1 MKNLV
6 LRGHF
11 PSLRLLDI
19 SGTSVKT
26 LDLTATIINDLNEL
40 YLLDCKKLCAI
51 LWPPKD
57 KMKRDIDILYIDTT
71 QSESTAQ
78 SRSREEISKRGTT
91 AATIGTSSATSVL
104 HAYRSRPTDKF
115 SWYISVKDARL
126 LRSIEAVYPPY
137 SGGIHVEVFSPASPN
152 TSDAGG
158 CKDEEIKMGGRSDQ
172 QVLVSLQRQNAPAIY
187 AADST
192 MNHLHLQQVTD
203 GDGGAPG
210 IMWMWP
216 CPDAP
221 NLSKQGC
228 YMHVQD
234 RTRANLLSQGGEETS
249 NIIVPVFVVYSYA
262 KILHVHDSL
271 SITRI
276 PSTTQ
281 LSSEWHHLE
290 WCRIERCPRVVDSIF
305 TLGKRISGRYAF
317 FAFRLRT
324 FWASQLPKA
333 CYIWKWSEASGY
345 YRVFPFLTL
354 LHLDLCPRMIHVL
367 PLSTETFSGTR
378 FIEFYDRITGIRSQC
393 PNSLSQLKTLEITWC
408 GDLREVFPL
417 DTKAKD
423 YVEKQQQQPVTLDF
437 PSLKRIHL
445 HELPSLQRIC
455 GVRMSAPNL
464 ETVKIRG
471 CWSLK
476 RLPDVGNGDKAVEC
490 DCEKEWW
497 DRLEWDDRSQ
507 ATTTRYKPIHSRYYK
522 KTHLRSTVLR

>member
-1 MKNLV
+1 MMDLMTQLRELNVMGTKKWDIGQLQGRLPNIRKLRVTKSTVMCSSDLENNLFSEMNKMELLDFTENCVISPMSISSPGAISNSDISPSSSLSRRGVSSNSSCLGTLIVGQCTGAGLIRISIKGCTNMKNLV

-249 NIIVPVFVVYSYA
+249 NIIMPVFVVYSYA

-378 FIEFYDRITGIRSQC
+378 FDS
-393 PNSLSQLKTLEITWC
+393 
-408 GDLREVFPL
+408 
-417 DTKAKD
+417 
-423 YVEKQQQQPVTLDF
+423 
-437 PSLKRIHL
+437 
-445 HELPSLQRIC
+445 
-455 GVRMSAPNL
+455 
-464 ETVKIRG
+464 
-471 CWSLK
+471 
-476 RLPDVGNGDKAVEC
+476 
-490 DCEKEWW
+490 
-497 DRLEWDDRSQ
+497 
-507 ATTTRYKPIHSRYYK
+507 
-522 KTHLRSTVLR
+522 